1 MKAEKS
7 VNDMHE
13 LEEMAVRLEATVR
26 KLPMGP
32 DRDELLRN
40 IAEFRAQLVARLSGR
55 LQATAEKQ

>member
-7 VNDMHE
+7 MNDMRE

-32 DRDELLRN
+32 DRDELLRD
-40 IAEFRAQLVARLSGR
+40 IAGFRAQLVARLSGG
-55 LQATAEKQ
+55 LKATGK